1 MHEKT
6 LLYGAL
12 AFTTLA
18 AGYGVYRVRSGPSN
32 RTVAITPVPIVDS
45 TRTVSQ
51 AEVPIRLTAS
61 DGTGLR
67 LASLRAESVV
77 QDPLALTEMHLVFEN
92 PEARVLEGNFR
103 ITLPQ

>member
-12 AFTTLA
+12 AFTTIA
-18 AGYGVYRVRSGPSN
+18 AGYGIYRVRQPFSS
-32 RTVAITPVPIVDS
+32 TVAITPVSLVDS

-61 DGTGLR
+61 DGT
-67 LASLRAESVV
+67 
-77 QDPLALTEMHLVFEN
+77 
-92 PEARVLEGNFR
+92 
-103 ITLPQ
+103 